1 MSSIQRLD
9 NAMLGKV
16 AAVPNLD
23 RRVKAILKTS
33 ARAHRE
39 VTNAQKW
46 VYNPHQLMEISLMTC
61 QPDSHVD
68 LANMVK
74 HGVQLTRVAG
84 AQLEKLL
91 NSDGCIA
98 KVITY
103 L

>member
-1 MSSIQRLD
+1 VGDRHPYCLPRNALDSIKVFFSLLIIMEHGLQGLLLKSSIQRLD

-39 VTNAQKW
+39 VTNDQKW

-61 QPDSHVD
+61 QPDSHV
-68 LANMVK
+68 
-74 HGVQLTRVAG
+74 T
-84 AQLEKLL
+84 
-91 NSDGCIA
+91 
-98 KVITY
+98 
-103 L
+103 